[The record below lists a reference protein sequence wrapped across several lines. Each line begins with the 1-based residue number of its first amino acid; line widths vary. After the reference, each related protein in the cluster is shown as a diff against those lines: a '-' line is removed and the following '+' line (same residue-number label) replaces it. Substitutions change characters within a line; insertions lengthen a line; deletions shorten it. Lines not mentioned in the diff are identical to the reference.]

1 MLMNKKPKDIPKQN
15 DLAKFS
21 REFALGVLHIL
32 PNCKQTLRKNLK
44 DEYYVLNQRCIVD
57 TENHIVSLSSLNQG
71 MIDFFGKGI
80 AIQAIV
86 GVNGSG
92 KSSLFELIYRIINNL
107 SCLLNR
113 GKRRKASEQL
123 YYIDD
128 LWAELFV
135 IIDGKL
141 FCIACNGDSICVKK
155 DKFEVISIKAFEN
168 NMPSQGTVLMVDF
181 IKWAKECL
189 FYTIVSNYSM
199 QAFNAIDYG
208 CESCFLIDG
217 KRRKQYVED
226 RIWVNSLFHKN
237 DGYLTPIVLNP
248 YRNNGSVDMNREYG
262 LTIYRLSSAMIYAK
276 EHNKEFMKDYQ
287 LHKIHYTYSD
297 SSLKDK
303 YVNIYNVKDEVYWN
317 YKPGKQIQPDYG
329 TVILN
334 EYGVIGKLD
343 YSDTIQHAA
352 AMYLI
357 YKTYSIANAYTNYEE
372 FFNMGQ
378 LKEFTA
384 LTDSA
389 TEDLTIRLVRKIKK
403 DKSHISL
410 KVRQMLHFIESFAEK
425 RLNTNSLLSD
435 GITYQD
441 YVNSVAYNKR
451 LHTMGE
457 IQEYLPPSLF
467 CINITLDKYEN
478 NTKKNEEPIPINR
491 LSSGERQYLYTF
503 STYIYHILNLLSIQD
518 SNRVRYRRMNLI
530 FDEVEICFHPEFQR
544 RFINELLGYIKRL
557 GMNRHATFCI
567 TIATHSPFILSDIPQ
582 SNILY
587 LENGKT
593 ADSSKFKN
601 PFAANICD
609 VLFQS
614 FFLKNGF
621 IGEYARQKV
630 NNLLKY
636 LCESHKYISKKKLV
650 EIEAL
655 KQIIGDP
662 FIKMHIDQ
670 LIRSHEKNN
679 N

>member
-287 LHKIHYTYSD
+287 LHKIHM
-297 SSLKDK
+297 
-303 YVNIYNVKDEVYWN
+303 VY
-317 YKPGKQIQPDYG
+317 
-329 TVILN
+329 
-334 EYGVIGKLD
+334 
-343 YSDTIQHAA
+343 
-352 AMYLI
+352 
-357 YKTYSIANAYTNYEE
+357 
-372 FFNMGQ
+372 
-378 LKEFTA
+378 KEGS
-384 LTDSA
+384 TDSRA
-389 TEDLTIRLVRKIKK
+389 
-403 DKSHISL
+403 S
-410 KVRQMLHFIESFAEK
+410 ESE
-425 RLNTNSLLSD
+425 
-435 GITYQD
+435 G
-441 YVNSVAYNKR
+441 
-451 LHTMGE
+451 
-457 IQEYLPPSLF
+457 
-467 CINITLDKYEN
+467 
-478 NTKKNEEPIPINR
+478 
-491 LSSGERQYLYTF
+491 
-503 STYIYHILNLLSIQD
+503 
-518 SNRVRYRRMNLI
+518 
-530 FDEVEICFHPEFQR
+530 
-544 RFINELLGYIKRL
+544 
-557 GMNRHATFCI
+557 
-567 TIATHSPFILSDIPQ
+567 
-582 SNILY
+582 
-587 LENGKT
+587 
-593 ADSSKFKN
+593 
-601 PFAANICD
+601 
-609 VLFQS
+609 
-614 FFLKNGF
+614 
-621 IGEYARQKV
+621 
-630 NNLLKY
+630 
-636 LCESHKYISKKKLV
+636 
-650 EIEAL
+650 
-655 KQIIGDP
+655 
-662 FIKMHIDQ
+662 
-670 LIRSHEKNN
+670 
-679 N
+679 